1 MKIRRFF
8 APDMRQAIR
17 MVREGQGPD
26 AVILSS
32 RRVEGGIEIVSAM
45 DYDPDLVTEMAQ
57 EPKDSAV
64 SWNDDKDNASDRL
77 ESLLETPTP
86 IPSYAK
92 PESPPTVPTPV
103 ADPDDEPDHE
113 PPLPHTYTY
122 ARPLAS
128 APPPAAKPR
137 NKEVV
142 WSQDPTL
149 VAMQREI
156 ENLRGMLQNQLASLA
171 WNDLRLREPDRAGLI
186 HRLEHLG
193 LEPTLARDIANDI
206 QHIDSPEY
214 AWNEALQLLAQRIPV
229 APEAHLTGEG
239 VIALVG
245 PSGVGKTTSVVK
257 LAARHM
263 QRHGQHSLA
272 LVTTD
277 TYRIGAYRQLQTFGQ
292 LLGVPVYLAQTGK
305 ELGDILLGLEGK
317 SRVFV
322 DTAGMSQRDLSLAE
336 EMAGL
341 AAIPSLRTLL
351 VVAAN
356 TQQMVLQETFKAFA
370 HLPLAGLV
378 LTKVDEAAS
387 LGPVLSALN
396 SSDLPMMY
404 VSEGP
409 RVSDDLQPA
418 RLQRLIN
425 HAVALSETTNREA
438 EGASDSRPAHDNLSR
453 NASVSA

>member
-45 DYDPDLVTEMAQ
+45 DYDPDVVTEMAD
-57 EPKDSAV
+57 EPESSAWADDRDAADS
-64 SWNDDKDNASDRL
+64 L
-77 ESLLETPTP
+77 ESLVDDTARRSSSRQRPPLSSESAWMDEEAAA
-86 IPSYAK
+86 PSVYERPSA
-92 PESPPTVPTPV
+92 PVESP
-103 ADPDDEPDHE
+103 
-113 PPLPHTYTY
+113 
-122 ARPLAS
+122 
-128 APPPAAKPR
+128 KPQTHR
-137 NKEVV
+137 EVV

-156 ENLRGMLQNQLASLA
+156 ESLRGMLQDQLASLA
-171 WNDLRLREPDRAGLI
+171 WNDLRMREPDRARII
-186 HRLEHLG
+186 HQLEQLG
-193 LEPTLARDIANDI
+193 LDPVLARDIAAEI
-206 QHIDSPEY
+206 RHIDDPEY
-214 AWNEALQLLAQRIPV
+214 AWNEALQLLGRRIPV
-229 APEAHLTGEG
+229 VAETQLASAG

-257 LAARHM
+257 LAARYM

-305 ELGDILLGLEGK
+305 ELGDILVGLEGK
-317 SRVFV
+317 SRIFV

-336 EMAGL
+336 EMASL
-341 AAIPSLRTLL
+341 AAIPSLCTLL

-356 TQQMVLQETFKAFA
+356 TQQAVLQETFRAFA
-370 HLPLAGLV
+370 HVPLAGLV

-396 SSDLPMMY
+396 CGGLPMMY

-418 RLQRLIN
+418 RLEHLID
-425 HAVALSETTNREA
+425 HAVTLCETATRDSTASE
-438 EGASDSRPAHDNLSR
+438 DSQPTHDNWSR
-453 NASVSA
+453 HNRVSA

>member
-45 DYDPDLVTEMAQ
+45 DYDPDLVDEMAEDPKPSTSSWDDGQQ
-57 EPKDSAV
+57 E
-64 SWNDDKDNASDRL
+64 RL
-77 ESLLETPTP
+77 EPLEDIAPRRAARERP
-86 IPSYAK
+86 EPQLDDPFME
-92 PESPPTVPTPV
+92 PESSHAPV
-103 ADPDDEPDHE
+103 YD
-113 PPLPHTYTY
+113 
-122 ARPLAS
+122 RPSS
-128 APPPAAKPR
+128 APRSHAHR
-137 NKEVV
+137 EVV

-156 ENLRGMLQNQLASLA
+156 ESLRGMLQDQLASLA
-171 WNDLRLREPDRAGLI
+171 WNDLRLREPDRARLI
-186 HRLEHLG
+186 HQLEQLG
-193 LEPTLARDIANDI
+193 LDSVLAREIATETR
-206 QHIDSPEY
+206 HIDNPDY
-214 AWNEALQLLAQRIPV
+214 AWSEALQLLARRIPV
-229 APEAHLTGEG
+229 APEAQLTGEG
-239 VIALVG
+239 VVALVG

-257 LAARHM
+257 LAARYM

-305 ELGDILLGLEGK
+305 ELGDILVGLESK
-317 SRVFV
+317 SRIFV

-336 EMAGL
+336 EMASL

-351 VVAAN
+351 VIAAN
-356 TQQMVLQETFKAFA
+356 TQQAVLKQTFQAFS
-370 HLPLAGLV
+370 HLPLSGLV

-396 SSDLPMMY
+396 SGGLPMMY

-418 RLQRLIN
+418 RLQHLID
-425 HAVALSETTNREA
+425 HAVALCETHTQESA
-438 EGASDSRPAHDNLSR
+438 TDAGSRPTHNNLSR
-453 NASVSA
+453 QNRVSA

>member
-17 MVREGQGPD
+17 MVREEQGPD

-45 DYDPDLVTEMAQ
+45 DYDPDLVDEMAEESEPASSPWDDRQ
-57 EPKDSAV
+57 EKS
-64 SWNDDKDNASDRL
+64 L
-77 ESLLETPTP
+77 ESLEQTSPHQP
-86 IPSYAK
+86 AREWSEPQSDESFIE
-92 PESPPTVPTPV
+92 PESSHAPV
-103 ADPDDEPDHE
+103 YDRPNPA
-113 PPLPHTYTY
+113 HTQ
-122 ARPLAS
+122 RSS
-128 APPPAAKPR
+128 AHR
-137 NKEVV
+137 EVV
-142 WSQDPTL
+142 WSQDPVL

-156 ENLRGMLQNQLASLA
+156 ESLRGMLQDQLASLA
-171 WNDLRLREPDRAGLI
+171 WNDLRMREPDRARLI
-186 HRLEHLG
+186 HQLQQLDIDSV
-193 LEPTLARDIANDI
+193 LAREIATETR
-206 QHIDSPEY
+206 HIDNPDY
-214 AWNEALQLLAQRIPV
+214 AWSEALQLLARRISV
-229 APEAHLTGEG
+229 APEAQLTGEG

-257 LAARHM
+257 LAARYM

-305 ELGDILLGLEGK
+305 ELADILVGLEGK

-356 TQQMVLQETFKAFA
+356 TQQSVLQETFRAFA
-370 HLPLAGLV
+370 HVPLAGLV
-378 LTKVDEAAS
+378 LTKVDEATS

-396 SSDLPMMY
+396 HGTLPIMY
-404 VSEGP
+404 VSKGP

-418 RLQRLIN
+418 RLQHLIEY
-425 HAVALSETTNREA
+425 AVALCETNTPKSA
-438 EGASDSRPAHDNLSR
+438 TDVDSQPTHNNWSR
-453 NASVSA
+453 NSASV